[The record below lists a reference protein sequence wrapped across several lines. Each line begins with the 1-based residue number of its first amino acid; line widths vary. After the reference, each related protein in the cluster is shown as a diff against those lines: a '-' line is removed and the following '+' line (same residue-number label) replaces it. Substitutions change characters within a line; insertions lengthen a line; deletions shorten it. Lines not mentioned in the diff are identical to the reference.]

1 MAAESHV
8 LKNIKRNF
16 SLCSEWL
23 LKPDFAGSIL
33 NECAEKF
40 ISYFCLSFRRVPR
53 IGKTVYA
60 YFSINYNNH
69 NMYYAQHQLIKNI
82 IKAETDEHINMA
94 RTLFLEYEKELGIN
108 LCFQNFKN
116 ELKNLPCKYAEPA
129 GALLIAE
136 NKFKNPAG
144 RVALKKLSANGICEM
159 KRLFVKPDC
168 RTKGVGV
175 RDIYL
180 CG

>member
-1 MAAESHV
+1 M
-8 LKNIKRNF
+8 K
-16 SLCSEWL
+16 
-23 LKPDFAGSIL
+23 
-33 NECAEKF
+33 
-40 ISYFCLSFRRVPR
+40 
-53 IGKTVYA
+53 
-60 YFSINYNNH
+60 IN
-69 NMYYAQHQLIKNI
+69 L

-144 RVALKKLSANGICEM
+144 CVALKKLSANGICEI

-175 RDIYL
+175 KLISAIIDIAVKKGYL
-180 CG
+180 FMRLDTLASLKKAIKLYDFFGFKKIAPYYNNPIKNAVYMELNLEK